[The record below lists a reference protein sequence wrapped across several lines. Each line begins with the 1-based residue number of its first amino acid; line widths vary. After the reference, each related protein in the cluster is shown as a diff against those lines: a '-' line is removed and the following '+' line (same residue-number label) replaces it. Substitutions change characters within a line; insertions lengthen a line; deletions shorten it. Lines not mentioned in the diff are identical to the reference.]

1 MSYNVCG
8 YLQNTDTN
16 KYIGLYQK
24 SSGKYEDAPFEYT
37 FKTREDWVFVSNFF
51 DKFSIRSRLY
61 TLIAVSNDYCEEC
74 KNYIDLGGVDV
85 EYVID
90 VASARDIFAM
100 MGVLDT
106 TMIEEA
112 VSDKPASLS
121 ADGDMIVE
129 GFLSDLVSYCKLSG
143 LDSLH
148 DAKMLIVVE

>member
-8 YLQNTDTN
+8 YLQSTDTN
-16 KYIGLYQK
+16 RYIGLYQK

-37 FKTREDWVFVSNFF
+37 FKTREDWTFVSDFL

-61 TLIAVSNDYCEEC
+61 TLIENSDDYCDEC
-74 KNYIDLGGVDV
+74 KNYIDLGGGYV

-90 VASARDIFAM
+90 VASARNIFAL
-100 MGVLDT
+100 MGILDT
-106 TMIEEA
+106 TMVEEA

-129 GFLSDLVSYCKLSG
+129 GFLSDLVSYCKLSN
-143 LDSLH
+143 LDSLK
-148 DAKMLIVVE
+148 DAKMLIVVD

>member
-24 SSGKYEDAPFEYT
+24 SNGQYEDAPFEYT
-37 FKTREDWVFVSNFF
+37 FKTREDWMFVSDFF

-61 TLIAVSNDYCEEC
+61 TLIEDKNDYCDEC
-74 KNYIDLGGVDV
+74 KNYIDLGGGDV
-85 EYVID
+85 EYIID
-90 VASARDIFAM
+90 VASARDIFAL
-100 MGVLDT
+100 MGVLDS

-112 VSDKPASLS
+112 VSDKPIYLS

-143 LDSLH
+143 VDSLS